1 MGVRRGALE
10 GRRVLELADETGLY
24 CGKLLADLGA
34 DVLKIETP
42 GGDATRWIPPFHGG
56 APHPDR
62 SFLFLYM
69 NGNKRSLEL
78 DLSRADDRGR
88 FEQLAAAADVLVE
101 TQRPGVLDRLGLG
114 YEAVRAVNPR
124 IVFTSITGFGQSGPH
139 RDFVATDI
147 VSSAMG
153 GAMYCIGAEEDPP
166 VPLAGSQADVFG
178 ATCAAAASLIALY
191 HAERTGRGQHVDIS
205 LQETSIAA
213 SHVCGVGKWLE
224 DGIVPRRAGTGLVAS
239 VPSGAY
245 PCADGSVYLM
255 VNRPAHWVELAKWI
269 HESTGNREVLDPMFE
284 GPSSRRL
291 PYRELL
297 DLFITEFTAPRSV
310 EALYRE
316 GQRRHIAV
324 TPVNTASDIAR
335 EPHLA
340 ARAFFA
346 SIEHPEIGRLRQPGP
361 PYRLAET
368 PWRLA
373 RPAPRPG
380 EHGEA
385 NTEWRPTVA
394 PPSPDPRGGDG
405 PAQQALAGLRIVEFG
420 AGMAVPWIGRM
431 LAWCGAEVIKVE
443 SRKYPDVTRLYIP
456 PRAPELGVQ
465 PQLSP
470 WFTDWNAGKRFVSL
484 DLRRPE
490 AILLCERLIARSD
503 AVIQNYSTGVL
514 AKLGLDLEALQR
526 AQPQLV
532 VLGSTG
538 YGDRG
543 PDRQYVTWG
552 PNIEAL
558 SGLSSFSGF
567 PDRDCTMSHFAY
579 PDPLSAI
586 HGLVALM
593 AAFDHRERGGGGQSL
608 HMAQVETAISA
619 LGPLLVEFFATGREP
634 ERLGNRS
641 LHHAPQ
647 GCYPCRGEDR
657 WCVVAVQND
666 EQWRNLCEVLGRA
679 DWRDDPR
686 LEATGARRAH
696 ADALD
701 EGIAAWTRERDA
713 HDAMAALQRAG
724 VPAGVVQTTEDL
736 YERDPHLAARGFF
749 EEIEHL
755 AKGRVTASGI
765 PLGLSGTPGRTP
777 HAGEPIGRD
786 NAYVFREI
794 VGLSGAE
801 LLRLM
806 EIGAIES
813 GDGAC

>member
-1 MGVRRGALE
+1 MGIRRYALE
-10 GRRVLELADETGLY
+10 GRRVLELVDERGMY

-34 DVLKIETP
+34 DVLKIEAP
-42 GGDATRWIPPFHGG
+42 GGDAARQVPPFHGG

-62 SFLFLYM
+62 GFLFLYM

-78 DLSRADDRGR
+78 DLSRADDRRR
-88 FEQLAAAADVLVE
+88 FEQLAAAADIVIE
-101 TQRPGVLDRLGLG
+101 TRAPGVLDRLGLG
-114 YEAVRAVNPR
+114 YEAVRAVNPQ

-139 RDFVATDI
+139 RDFSATDL

-153 GAMYCIGAEEDPP
+153 GAMVCIGAEEDPP

-191 HAERTGRGQHVDIS
+191 HARRTGRGQHVDIS
-205 LQETSIAA
+205 LQETSVAA

-269 HESTGNREVLDPMFE
+269 HESTGNEEVLDPMFE

-297 DLFITEFTAPRSV
+297 DLFITELTSSQSV

-316 GQRRHIAV
+316 GQRRHIAL
-324 TPVNTASDIAR
+324 TPVNTAADIAR
-335 EPHLA
+335 DRHLA
-340 ARAFFA
+340 ARDYFVE
-346 SIEHPEIGRLRQPGP
+346 IDHPEAGRLRLPGP
-361 PYRLAET
+361 PYRLSET
-368 PWRLA
+368 PWRLS
-373 RPAPRPG
+373 RPAPRVG
-380 EHGEA
+380 EHGQA
-385 NTEWRPTVA
+385 NADWRARENPA
-394 PPSPDPRGGDG
+394 PSGSLDRDGTTPD
-405 PAQQALAGLRIVEFG
+405 ALAGLRIVEFG
-420 AGMAVPWIGRM
+420 AGMAVPWIGRF

-443 SRKYPDVTRLYIP
+443 SRNYPDVTRLYIP
-456 PRAPELGVQ
+456 PKTPELGIQ
-465 PQLSP
+465 SRLSP

-484 DLRRPE
+484 DLRKPE
-490 AILLCERLIARSD
+490 AIGLCERLIARSD

-526 AQPQLV
+526 ADPQLI

-543 PDRQYVTWG
+543 PDRHYVTWG

-567 PDRDCTMSHFAY
+567 PGRDCTMSHFAY
-579 PDPLSAI
+579 LDPLSAV

-593 AAFDHRERGGGGQSL
+593 SALDHRERGGGGQVI
-608 HMAQVETAISA
+608 HMAQIETGISA
-619 LGPLLVEFFATGREP
+619 LGHLLAEFFATGHEP

-641 LHHAPQ
+641 LHRAPQ

-657 WCVVAVQND
+657 WCVLAVTSD
-666 EQWRNLCEVLGRA
+666 EQWRSLCEVLGRA
-679 DWRDDPR
+679 DWGDDAR
-686 LEATGARRAH
+686 LATTSARL
-696 ADALD
+696 ADANVLD
-701 EGIAAWTRERDA
+701 EGIAAWTRERDP
-713 HDAMAALQRAG
+713 HDVMDALQRVG

-749 EEIEHL
+749 EEIEHF

-765 PLGLSGTPGRTP
+765 PLGLTGTPGRTA
-777 HAGEPIGRD
+777 HAGEEIGRD
-786 NAYVFREI
+786 NETVFRDI
-794 VGLSGAE
+794 VGLTSGE
-801 LLRLM
+801 LRRLT
-806 EIGAIES
+806 EIGAIEPAT
-813 GDGAC
+813 DAP